1 MIRAVFKEHKGSIIF
16 QLTGHAGTAEK
27 GKDLV
32 CASASILAY
41 TIAQMALFMHSE
53 GKLKKKP
60 TVSLKEGNAVVTVKP
75 KEGSD
80 FAEALHTYFVAQVG
94 FSLLAQS
101 YPQAVEIKMLNEK
114 GG

>member
-1 MIRAVFKEHKGSIIF
+1 MIRAVFKEHNGSIIF

-41 TIAQMALFMHSE
+41 TIAQMALFMYTE

-75 KEGSD
+75 KEGND
-80 FAEALHTYFVAQVG
+80 YAEALHSYFVVQVG
-94 FSLLAQS
+94 LSLLANN
-101 YPQAVEIKMLNEK
+101 YPHAVEVKMFSA
-114 GG
+114 G